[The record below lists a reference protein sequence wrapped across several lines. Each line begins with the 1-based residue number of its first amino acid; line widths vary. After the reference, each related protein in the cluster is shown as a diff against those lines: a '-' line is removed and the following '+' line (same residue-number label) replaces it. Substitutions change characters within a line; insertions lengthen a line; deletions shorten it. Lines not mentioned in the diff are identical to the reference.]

1 MNPFLIGD
9 GLKLPYTSNKM
20 PVDLRTRKLAQ
31 LAVRYSVFVKPGE
44 KVIISGGTEAIPFL
58 IELYKEIILQ
68 KAHPIVKIGLPNVS
82 DFFYKYATKAQI
94 EHFPEQLM
102 NTIKSAD
109 KYIGIATELNTR
121 ELTNSDSKKIT
132 SRQKITCP
140 LTDYICNEKDK
151 IRRVSIAYPVM
162 ALAQEAEM
170 SLTDYENFVYEA
182 CLLDWK
188 KLGKRIDKI
197 SRRFEKGKE
206 VHLIGEGVDLKF
218 SIAGKNSVADKGEE
232 NMPGGEVFM
241 APVRESLNG
250 WIRFDYPAIKLG
262 KEVTD
267 IELKFENGK
276 VIEAKASK
284 NEDFLKEMLATDK
297 NASYVGE
304 FGIGCNP
311 KVTQYTKMLLFDE
324 KIGGTIHLALGDA
337 YKENGG
343 GNDSAIHWDIVK
355 DMKRAKI
362 VLDGKTIQKN
372 GKWKI

>member
-1 MNPFLIGD
+1 
-9 GLKLPYTSNKM
+9 LKLPYTSHKM
-20 PVDLRTRKLAQ
+20 SVDLRTRKLAQ

-68 KAHPIVKIGLPNVS
+68 KAHPIVRIGLPNVS
-82 DFFYKYATKAQI
+82 DFFYKYATKKQI
-94 EHFPEQLM
+94 EHFPDYWL
-102 NTIKSAD
+102 NTVKSAD
-109 KYIGIATELNTR
+109 KYIGVATELNTK
-121 ELTNSDSKKIT
+121 ELTDSDSKKIIA
-132 SRQKITCP
+132 RQKIVAP
-140 LTDYICNEKDK
+140 ISNYMCNEKDK
-151 IRRVSIAYPVM
+151 IRRVTIAYPVM

-170 SLTDYENFVYEA
+170 SLTEYENFVYGA

-188 KLGKRIDKI
+188 KLGKRFDKI
-197 SRRFEKGKE
+197 SNKFEKGKE

-218 SIAGKNSVADKGEE
+218 SIAGKNSVADKGED

-241 APVRESLNG
+241 APMRESLNG
-250 WIRFDYPAIKLG
+250 LIKFDYPAIRDG

-276 VIEAKASK
+276 VVEAKASK

-311 KVTQYTKMLLFDE
+311 KITPFTKNLLFDE
-324 KIGGTIHLALGDA
+324 KIGGTIHLALGNA

-355 DMKRAKI
+355 DMGKAKI
-362 VLDGKTIQKN
+362 ILDGKTVQKN
-372 GKWKI
+372 GRWKI